1 MSERDDFQQIQKL
14 SLEQIQTQR
23 ASQNQ
28 VLLGQLIEMNDEEI
42 KDRIE
47 VELNDNPALE
57 EASDSHQDDYDY
69 GSSDEKD
76 ESQDDKDS
84 QELGNS
90 NEDPFES
97 PYTVTDEDYDDRND
111 DGLGIS
117 SSLPSISLAR

>member
-57 EASDSHQDDYDY
+57 EASDSHQDDQR
-69 GSSDEKD
+69 GP
-76 ESQDDKDS
+76 
-84 QELGNS
+84 L
-90 NEDPFES
+90 
-97 PYTVTDEDYDDRND
+97 
-111 DGLGIS
+111 
-117 SSLPSISLAR
+117 

>member
-90 NEDPFES
+90 NED
-97 PYTVTDEDYDDRND
+97 R
-111 DGLGIS
+111 DGIIRRFGLKEHE
-117 SSLPSISLAR
+117 